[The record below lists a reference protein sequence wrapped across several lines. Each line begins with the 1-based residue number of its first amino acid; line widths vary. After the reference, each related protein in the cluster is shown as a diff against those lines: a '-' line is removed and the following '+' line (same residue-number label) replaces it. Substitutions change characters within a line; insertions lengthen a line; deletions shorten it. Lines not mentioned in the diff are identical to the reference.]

1 MCARLP
7 VILMHQR
14 DLGETVAV
22 THKSKST
29 PSFDTMLCVS
39 TLIPWI
45 LQKHW
50 TVEVGGSA
58 VAIEVSEKKLSQ
70 IKGTMWRACKHT

>member
-7 VILMHQR
+7 VTSIRQR
-14 DLGETVAV
+14 GLGDTVTV
-22 THKSKST
+22 TYKSI

-58 VAIEVSEKKLSQ
+58 VAIKFSEKKLSQ